1 MRILL
6 VTPHFYPE
14 NFKCNDMAFELSRR
28 GHEVSVMTAIP
39 DYPQGKFFDGYG
51 VFKRRREIVNG
62 ITIHRSLT
70 IPRGKGGGVRL
81 AVNYI
86 SYTFFASFQAIK
98 IGLSKKFEAIIVFE
112 PSPVL
117 VGIPAVIVRKLQH
130 VPIYFWVQ
138 DLWPESL
145 AVAGGIKNKF
155 ILRIFEKLTIWLY
168 RHSEKILISSKGF
181 RKSICSK
188 GDFNYKIID
197 FPNWVDK
204 VLQCCRENASNPSVP
219 KLPAGFTV
227 MFAGNMGDAQDLPSV
242 MAAATALKDYP
253 NIHFVFVGDGRKKEW
268 VEWYTKEYRLEN
280 TVHCLGR
287 FPLEAMPYLF
297 AQADVLFLSLKDS
310 EIFSLTV
317 PARLQAYMSA
327 GKPVVA
333 MLNGEGLQVI
343 DEAQCG
349 YSVPAGDSQALAEL
363 LIRLS
368 QEDIAVLRQKGDNG
382 KRYSTEHYDF
392 QTCINHLIRIITKK

>member
-14 NFKCNDMAFELSRR
+14 NFKCNDMAFELARR
-28 GHEVSVMTAIP
+28 GHEVSVMTGIP

-86 SYTFFASFQAIK
+86 SYTFFASLQAIR

-145 AVAGGIKNKF
+145 AVAGGIKNKS
-155 ILRIFEKLTIWLY
+155 ILRFFEKLTVWLY

-181 RKSICSK
+181 RKSICAK
-188 GDFNYKIID
+188 GDFNHKIID
-197 FPNWVDK
+197 FPNWVDE
-204 VLQCCRENASNPSVP
+204 VLQCRSENTIEPSVP

-227 MFAGNMGDAQDLPSV
+227 MFVGNMGDAQDLPS
-242 MAAATALKDYP
+242 
-253 NIHFVFVGDGRKKEW
+253 
-268 VEWYTKEYRLEN
+268 
-280 TVHCLGR
+280 
-287 FPLEAMPYLF
+287 
-297 AQADVLFLSLKDS
+297 
-310 EIFSLTV
+310 
-317 PARLQAYMSA
+317 
-327 GKPVVA
+327 
-333 MLNGEGLQVI
+333 
-343 DEAQCG
+343 
-349 YSVPAGDSQALAEL
+349 
-363 LIRLS
+363 
-368 QEDIAVLRQKGDNG
+368 
-382 KRYSTEHYDF
+382 
-392 QTCINHLIRIITKK
+392 

>member
-62 ITIHRSLT
+62 VTVHRSLT

-86 SYTFFASFQAIK
+86 SYTFFASLQAIK
-98 IGLSKKFEAIIVFE
+98 IGLSKKFETIIVFE
-112 PSPVL
+112 LSPVL
-117 VGIPAVIVRKLQH
+117 VGIPAMIVRKLQH
-130 VPIYFWVQ
+130 VPVYFWVQ

-145 AVAGGIKNKF
+145 TAAGGIKNKS
-155 ILRIFEKLTIWLY
+155 ILRFFEKITIWIY

-181 RKSICSK
+181 RKSICAK
-188 GDFNYKIID
+188 GDFNHKIID
-197 FPNWVDK
+197 FPNWVDE
-204 VLQCCRENASNPSVP
+204 VLQCCSENTTWTVVP

-268 VEWYTKEYRLEN
+268 VERYTKEYRLEN

-297 AQADVLFLSLKDS
+297 AQADVLFLSLKDN

-317 PARLQAYMSA
+317 PSRLQAYMFA

-333 MLNGEGLQVI
+333 MLNGEGRQVI

-368 QEDIAVLRQKGDNG
+368 QEDKDVLRQKGSNS

>member
-28 GHEVSVMTAIP
+28 GHEVNVMTAIP
-39 DYPQGKFFDGYG
+39 DYPQGKFYKGYG

-86 SYTFFASFQAIK
+86 SYTFFASLQAIR

-145 AVAGGIKNKF
+145 AVAGGIQNKS
-155 ILRIFEKLTIWLY
+155 ILHFFEKLTIWLY

-181 RKSICSK
+181 RKSICAK
-188 GDFNYKIID
+188 GDFNHKIID
-197 FPNWVDK
+197 FPNWVDE
-204 VLQCCRENASNPSVP
+204 VLQCCRKNASNPSVP

-227 MFAGNMGDAQDLPSV
+227 MFAGNMGDAQDLPSI
-242 MAAATALKDYP
+242 MTAATALKDYP
-253 NIHFVFVGDGRKKEW
+253 NIHFVFVGDGRKKE
-268 VEWYTKEYRLEN
+268 
-280 TVHCLGR
+280 
-287 FPLEAMPYLF
+287 
-297 AQADVLFLSLKDS
+297 
-310 EIFSLTV
+310 
-317 PARLQAYMSA
+317 
-327 GKPVVA
+327 
-333 MLNGEGLQVI
+333 
-343 DEAQCG
+343 
-349 YSVPAGDSQALAEL
+349 
-363 LIRLS
+363 
-368 QEDIAVLRQKGDNG
+368 
-382 KRYSTEHYDF
+382 
-392 QTCINHLIRIITKK
+392 

>member
-86 SYTFFASFQAIK
+86 SYTFFASLQAIR

-145 AVAGGIKNKF
+145 AVAGGIKNKS
-155 ILRIFEKLTIWLY
+155 ILRFFEKLTVWLY

-181 RKSICSK
+181 RKSICAK
-188 GDFNYKIID
+188 GDFNHKIID
-197 FPNWVDK
+197 FPNWVDE
-204 VLQCCRENASNPSVP
+204 VLQCRSENTIEPSVP

-242 MAAATALKDYP
+242 MTAATALKDYP
-253 NIHFVFVGDGRKKEW
+253 NIHFVFVGNGRKKEW
-268 VEWYTKEYRLEN
+268 VERYTKEYRLEN

-287 FPLEAMPYLF
+287 FPLDAMPYLF

-333 MLNGEGLQVI
+333 MLNGEGRQVI
-343 DEAQCG
+343 NEAQCG

-368 QEDIAVLRQKGDNG
+368 QEDIAVLQQKGDNG

-392 QTCINHLIRIITKK
+392 QTCINHLIRIIHKQ